1 MQIKN
6 NHSNY
11 LLKPRI
17 IILIKLLLLA
27 GCAFFLYSGLK
38 NQSISVDELTLPD
51 GFGWFLIIV
60 IVLMPINW
68 YLEALRWKLSIGLF
82 EPITMKKSWGS
93 VLGGQALN
101 WVLPFTSGD
110 LLSRIS
116 QQKDKYQATAAV
128 VLNRGIMLTITLILG
143 LYGMSFL
150 ARQFNLNGWF
160 LLGMIISV
168 PILKVIFKKSIDRF
182 LGYFRELD
190 NPLLMRIVGI
200 SLLRYAI
207 FVTQFYLLL
216 TAFLP
221 TLSPQLILAGI
232 GWVFITRS
240 ALPLLFGGIGV
251 REASG
256 IFFFGFYV
264 SDFQLVVFPI
274 SLIWIINILIPSLA
288 GLWFVWRFKLPNT

>member
-38 NQSISVDELTLPD
+38 NQFISVDELTLPN

-264 SDFQLVVFPI
+264 SDLQLVVFPI